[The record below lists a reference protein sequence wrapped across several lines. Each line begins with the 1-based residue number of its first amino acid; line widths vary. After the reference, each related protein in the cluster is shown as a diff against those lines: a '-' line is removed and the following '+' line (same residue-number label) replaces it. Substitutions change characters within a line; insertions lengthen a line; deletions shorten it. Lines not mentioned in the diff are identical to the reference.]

1 MGRMVLAALL
11 AVLMLVFPQIT
22 LQGASEGLR
31 LWFQNVLPAQFPFM
45 VCILLLMKNGLG
57 RGNGSAPSLF
67 LTGLLSGY
75 PGGAKSI
82 EVLYRQGQISAER
95 LQWLMSFCNNS
106 GPLFIVGTI
115 GIGIFGSADIGYRIL
130 ITHLGA
136 AVICGCL
143 FSLWGRGEAFPVKEG
158 FRPEE
163 ESFGA
168 QLGSCVTETASVMIM
183 VGGFMM
189 LYCVLIR
196 LCSRLWPGP
205 SYLYGLLEMTNGAA
219 RLASL
224 PKRWSVPLVGA
235 LISMGGFCVYS
246 QTCTVLEHTPFSG
259 MRYLLAKSVQGILCG
274 GMLFVWGILAD

>member
-11 AVLMLVFPQIT
+11 AVFMLIFPQVT
-22 LQGASEGLR
+22 LDGASEGLR

-45 VCILLLMKNGLG
+45 ICILLLLKNGLG
-57 RGNGSAPSLF
+57 SGSISVPSVF
-67 LTGLLSGY
+67 LTGILSGY

-82 EVLYRQGQISAER
+82 EVLYRQGQISAKR

-106 GPLFIVGTI
+106 GPLFMVGTI
-115 GIGIFGSADIGYRIL
+115 GIGIFGSAAIGYRIL
-130 ITHLGA
+130 ITHLLSA
-136 AVICGCL
+136 MLCGCI
-143 FSLWGRGEAFPVKEG
+143 FSIGGRGEVFPVRG
-158 FRPEE
+158 GQRIE

-196 LCSRLWPGP
+196 LCGRLWPGAD
-205 SYLYGLLEMTNGAA
+205 YLCSLLEMTNGAVQFA
-219 RLASL
+219 KL
-224 PKRWSVPLVGA
+224 PPVWSVPLAGA
-235 LISMGGFCVYS
+235 LVSMGGLCVYS

-259 MRYLLAKSVQGILCG
+259 PRYLVAKCLQGILCG
-274 GMLFVWGILAD
+274 IMLFLWGIWVD

>member
-11 AVLMLVFPQIT
+11 AVFMLIFPQAT
-22 LQGASEGLR
+22 LDGASEGLR

-45 VCILLLMKNGLG
+45 ICILLLLKNGLG
-57 RGNGSAPSLF
+57 SGSGSVPSVF
-67 LTGLLSGY
+67 LTGILSGY

-82 EVLYRQGQISAER
+82 EVLYRQGQISAKR

-106 GPLFIVGTI
+106 GPLFMVGTI
-115 GIGIFGSADIGYRIL
+115 GIGIFGSAAIGYRIL
-130 ITHLGA
+130 ITHLLS
-136 AVICGCL
+136 AVLCGCI
-143 FSLWGRGEAFPVKEG
+143 FSIGGRGETFPVRG
-158 FRPEE
+158 GQRIE

-196 LCSRLWPGP
+196 LCGRLWPGAT
-205 SYLYGLLEMTNGAA
+205 YLCSLLEMTNGAVQ
-219 RLASL
+219 LAKL
-224 PKRWSVPLVGA
+224 PPVWSVPLAGA
-235 LISMGGFCVYS
+235 LVSMGGLCVYS

-259 MRYLLAKSVQGILCG
+259 PRYLAAKCLQGILCG
-274 GMLFVWGILAD
+274 FMLFLWGIWVD

>member
-11 AVLMLVFPQIT
+11 AVFMLIFPQVT
-22 LQGASEGLR
+22 LDGASEGLR

-45 VCILLLMKNGLG
+45 ICILLLLKNGLG
-57 RGNGSAPSLF
+57 SGSGSVPSVF
-67 LTGLLSGY
+67 LTGILSGY

-82 EVLYRQGQISAER
+82 EVLYRQGQISAKR

-106 GPLFIVGTI
+106 GPLFMVGTI
-115 GIGIFGSADIGYRIL
+115 GIGIFGSAAIGYRIL
-130 ITHLGA
+130 ITHLLSA
-136 AVICGCL
+136 MLCGCI
-143 FSLWGRGEAFPVKEG
+143 FSIGGRGET
-158 FRPEE
+158 FRVRGSQRIE

-196 LCSRLWPGP
+196 LCGRLWPGAD
-205 SYLYGLLEMTNGAA
+205 YLCSLLEMTNGAA
-219 RLASL
+219 QFAKL
-224 PKRWSVPLVGA
+224 PPVWSVPLAGA
-235 LISMGGFCVYS
+235 LVSMGGLCVYS

-259 MRYLLAKSVQGILCG
+259 PRYLVAKCLQGILCG
-274 GMLFVWGILAD
+274 IMLFLWGIWVD

>member
-11 AVLMLVFPQIT
+11 AVFMLIFPQVT
-22 LQGASEGLR
+22 LDGASEGLR

-45 VCILLLMKNGLG
+45 ICILLLLKNGLSS
-57 RGNGSAPSLF
+57 GSGSVPSVF
-67 LTGLLSGY
+67 LTGILSGY

-82 EVLYRQGQISAER
+82 EVLYRQGQISAKR

-106 GPLFIVGTI
+106 GPLFMVGTI
-115 GIGIFGSADIGYRIL
+115 GIGIFGSAAIGYRIL
-130 ITHLGA
+130 ITHLLS
-136 AVICGCL
+136 AVLCSCI
-143 FSLWGRGEAFPVKEG
+143 FSIGGRGET
-158 FRPEE
+158 FRVRGSQRIE

-196 LCSRLWPGP
+196 LCGRLWPGAD
-205 SYLYGLLEMTNGAA
+205 YLCSLLEMTNGAA
-219 RLASL
+219 QLAKL
-224 PKRWSVPLVGA
+224 PPVWSVPLAGA
-235 LISMGGFCVYS
+235 LVSMGGLCVYS

-259 MRYLLAKSVQGILCG
+259 PRYLVAKCLQGILCG
-274 GMLFVWGILAD
+274 IMLFLWGIWVD